1 MHTNS
6 IAKWQHTHVFGQD
19 QVRSGEKR
27 TLIVVIITA
36 IMMVVEILVGIFY
49 GSMALLADGIHMGSH
64 MIGLMITLIAYILAR
79 KYSKDESF
87 SFGTGKVNSL
97 AGYTSAIL
105 LVLFAFVMGWESIQR
120 FFNPVEIYYNIAIT
134 VAVIGLVVNGAS
146 MLILGEKGHTHGPGG
161 QDHGHDHHNEHAH
174 EHDHDH
180 AHHDHAEHDHHDHAT
195 HTKGSDHNLN
205 AAYLHV
211 LTDALTS
218 VFAIAALLVAKY
230 FGWDWADPFMGLVG
244 AFMVVRWSFG
254 LITSASQVL
263 LDRQT
268 SQDAREKIA
277 GILESYKDTR
287 VSDFHLWSIGPGI
300 YSANLSVVTQYPDS
314 PDKYK
319 TMIPANLGVVHATV
333 EVHQCTN

>member
-6 IAKWQHTHVFGQD
+6 IAKWQHTHIFGQD

-36 IMMVVEILVGIFY
+36 LMMVVEIFVGIFY

-64 MIGLMITLIAYILAR
+64 MVGLLITLIAYIYAR
-79 KYSKDESF
+79 KYAKDDSF

-105 LVLFAFVMGWESIQR
+105 LVLFALVMGYESVER
-120 FFNPVEIYYNIAIT
+120 FFNPVEIGFNIAIT

-146 MLILGEKGHTHGPGG
+146 MLILGEKGHS
-161 QDHGHDHHNEHAH
+161 HDHSGGHT
-174 EHDHDH
+174 D
-180 AHHDHAEHDHHDHAT
+180 HHDHAGHEHHDHTEHDHHDHAD
-195 HTKGSDHNLN
+195 HAHDSSGSDHNLK

-218 VFAIAALLVAKY
+218 VFAIFALLAAKY
-230 FGWDWADPFMGLVG
+230 FGWIWADPLMGVVG
-244 AFMVVRWSFG
+244 AIMVARWSFG
-254 LITSASQVL
+254 LIKSASQVL
-263 LDRQT
+263 LDRQVPPDVR
-268 SQDAREKIA
+268 SKIS

-287 VSDFHLWSIGPGI
+287 VTDFHLWSIGPGI

-319 TMIPANLGVVHATV
+319 TMIPSNLGVVHATI

>member
-6 IAKWQHTHVFGQD
+6 IAKWQHPHIFGQD

-36 IMMVVEILVGIFY
+36 LMMVVEIFVGIFY

-64 MIGLMITLIAYILAR
+64 MVGLMIALIAYILAR

-105 LVLFAFVMGWESIQR
+105 LALFALVMGWESILR
-120 FFNPVEIYYNIAIT
+120 FINPVEIHYNIAIT

-146 MLILGEKGHTHGPGG
+146 MLILGEEGHTH
-161 QDHGHDHHNEHAH
+161 DHGEHDH
-174 EHDHDH
+174 EHD
-180 AHHDHAEHDHHDHAT
+180 HDHHDHAT
-195 HTKGSDHNLN
+195 HAKGSDHNLK

-218 VFAIAALLVAKY
+218 VFAIVALLVAKY

-263 LDRQT
+263 LDRQMST
-268 SQDAREKIA
+268 EVRGKVV

-300 YSANLSVVTQYPDS
+300 YSANLTVVTQYPDS
-314 PDKYK
+314 PNKYK
-319 TMIPANLGVVHATV
+319 TMIPSNLGVVHTTV
-333 EVHQCTN
+333 EVHRCTG